1 MCIRDSTI
9 TAYGNTTADTKT
21 PFTGSYDNCI
31 GSLSNFRFVKGSAV
45 YSGATYTVPT
55 SNLTAISGTQLLT
68 CQSGHLMTDASTNN
82 HVIRLGSNSSYVNHK
97 PAPTYESP
105 FSGSIYFDGTDDYI
119 TAAGHADF
127 AFGTG
132 DFTIEMFVR
141 QTDKSAG
148 EGFYQIGHSSA
159 PFDADTTNV
168 AAGWYNYSGTIA
180 YRVYGNNTGIN
191 STNAMSPSDND
202 RCHHHIYMRKSG
214 TSYVIVPMLRVFNDT
229 ARYVDQGGGKRKG
242 SFAIYIEPWHSD
254 IYDFLDLKKNHGKE
268 EMSARDLF
276 YAMWI
281 PDLFMK
287 RVEAD
292 KDWTLFSPEE
302 VPDLHDLFG
311 KKFEHAYC
319 EYEKGTQ
326 NGQIKKFKKIPAK
339 ELWKK
344 MLTRLFE
351 TGHPWITFKDACNV
365 RSPQDHVGLVHSSKI
380 CTENPITPTQLETED
395 RN

>member
-1 MCIRDSTI
+1 M
-9 TAYGNTTADTKT
+9 
-21 PFTGSYDNCI
+21 
-31 GSLSNFRFVKGSAV
+31 

-127 AFGTG
+127 AFGSG

-168 AAGWYNYSGTIA
+168 AAGWYNHGGTIA

-202 RCHHHIYMRKSG
+202 RWHHHIYMRKSG
-214 TSYVIVPMLRVFNDT
+214 TSYVIVDGRVINKFSDSINYTDNHFT
-229 ARYVDQGGGKRKG
+229 LGGYYSTSWLITGYISNFRVVKG
-242 SFAIYIEPWHSD
+242 SAVYNP
-254 IYDFLDLKKNHGKE
+254 DFTAL
-268 EMSARDLF
+268 
-276 YAMWI
+276 
-281 PDLFMK
+281 
-287 RVEAD
+287 
-292 KDWTLFSPEE
+292 T
-302 VPDLHDLFG
+302 
-311 KKFEHAYC
+311 
-319 EYEKGTQ
+319 T
-326 NGQIKKFKKIPAK
+326 
-339 ELWKK
+339 EL
-344 MLTRLFE
+344 
-351 TGHPWITFKDACNV
+351 A
-365 RSPQDHVGLVHSSKI
+365 
-380 CTENPITPTQLETED
+380 
-395 RN
+395 